1 MLCCWLEDGE
11 RGQEPKDA
19 SSFCRLEKARQ
30 HIFFQSLQ
38 NDELKKKFKEL
49 LEGMVEVN
57 VALRTTSGTKSS
69 LSFY

>member
-1 MLCCWLEDGE
+1 LDSSKDPV
-11 RGQEPKDA
+11 QPKVNK
-19 SSFCRLEKARQ
+19 L
-30 HIFFQSLQ
+30 I
-38 NDELKKKFKEL
+38 DELKKKFKEL